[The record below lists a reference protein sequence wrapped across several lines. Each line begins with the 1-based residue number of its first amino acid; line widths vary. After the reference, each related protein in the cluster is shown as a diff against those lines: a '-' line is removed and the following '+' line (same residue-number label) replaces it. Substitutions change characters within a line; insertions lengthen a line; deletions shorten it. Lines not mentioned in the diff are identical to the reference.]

1 MRYWV
6 RRSGRNCHAERK
18 RDERISPGDSGQRRG
33 DSLAPDAVGV
43 VFVKLRTKET
53 GASEPDPPC
62 LTLWAWPV
70 MTLPKRQAK
79 PDGSLLPGTGI
90 RIQLNRLCDDKE
102 FAKSELS

>member
-1 MRYWV
+1 
-6 RRSGRNCHAERK
+6 
-18 RDERISPGDSGQRRG
+18 
-33 DSLAPDAVGV
+33 
-43 VFVKLRTKET
+43 
-53 GASEPDPPC
+53 
-62 LTLWAWPV
+62 